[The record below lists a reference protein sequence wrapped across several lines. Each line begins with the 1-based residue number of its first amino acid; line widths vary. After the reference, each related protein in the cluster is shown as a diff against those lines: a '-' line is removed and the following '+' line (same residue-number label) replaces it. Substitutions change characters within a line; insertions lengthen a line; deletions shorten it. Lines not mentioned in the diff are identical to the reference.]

1 MLEKFLTSEGE
12 NKELKESFTVAEKI
26 NWYRLGVWL
35 LIGIFCVSC
44 WYYGFKFGWWLVS
57 SLFT

>member
-1 MLEKFLTSEGE
+1 MLIGLW
-12 NKELKESFTVAEKI
+12 KELKESFTVVEKI
-26 NWYRLGVWL
+26 DWYRLGVWL

-44 WYYGFKFGWWLVS
+44 WYYGFKFGWWLVG